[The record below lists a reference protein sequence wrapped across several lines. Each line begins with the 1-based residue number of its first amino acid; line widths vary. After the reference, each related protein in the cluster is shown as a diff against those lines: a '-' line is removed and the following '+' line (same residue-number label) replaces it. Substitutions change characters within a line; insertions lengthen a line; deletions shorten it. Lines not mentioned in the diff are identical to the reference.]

1 MADYFIGIDGGGTKS
16 KLVLVNRKL
25 EILSE
30 QIGGGTNL
38 LITGTANAAKIF
50 LQLINKAIA
59 EINISLSEINGI
71 TIGTAGAGRHKQIK
85 LLKNKL
91 SNLLINEEY
100 LSKNIS
106 ITNDAE
112 ITLKGAFPN
121 NDGIIL
127 IAGTGSILYGKDK
140 YGKIFRI
147 GGMGKLIGDEG
158 SGYSIGKK
166 GISLVS
172 KMFDGRESPSALYDD
187 FMNTFKIRTQAE
199 MINAIYNKD
208 FDISGFAEYVI
219 NAAEK
224 GNEKSIGILETES
237 DELLKH
243 IQASLKILGNG
254 KIKLSLS
261 GSLIAKTNY
270 YSALLKRKISEK
282 FKNVNLYKPK
292 YSPEIGAALLSIENF
307 EQINDK

>member
-16 KLVLVNRKL
+16 KLVLVNGKL

-30 QIGGGTNL
+30 QKGGGTNL
-38 LITGTANAAKIF
+38 LLVGTDNAAKTF
-50 LQLINKAIA
+50 LKLINKAVA

-71 TIGTAGAGRHKQIK
+71 TIGTAGAGRYEQIK

-91 SNLLINEEY
+91 SKLLESEKY
-100 LSKNIS
+100 SAKNIYV
-106 ITNDAE
+106 TNDAE

-127 IAGTGSILYGKDK
+127 ISGTGSILYGKDK
-140 YGKIFRI
+140 NGNIFRI

-158 SGYSIGKK
+158 SGYSIGEK

-172 KMFDGRESPSALYDD
+172 KMFDGRESPSTLYYD
-187 FMNTFKIRTQAE
+187 FMNTFKIHTQAK
-199 MINAIYNKD
+199 MIDTIYNKD
-208 FDISGFAEYVI
+208 FNIAGFAEYVI

-224 GNEKSIGILETES
+224 GDEKSSGILETES
-237 DELLKH
+237 DELIKH
-243 IQASLKILGNG
+243 IQVALKILANE

-261 GSLIAKTNY
+261 GSLLSKTNY
-270 YSALLKRKISEK
+270 YSTMLKRKISAQ
-282 FKNVNLYKPK
+282 FKNVNLCKPK

-307 EQINDK
+307 EQSNDK